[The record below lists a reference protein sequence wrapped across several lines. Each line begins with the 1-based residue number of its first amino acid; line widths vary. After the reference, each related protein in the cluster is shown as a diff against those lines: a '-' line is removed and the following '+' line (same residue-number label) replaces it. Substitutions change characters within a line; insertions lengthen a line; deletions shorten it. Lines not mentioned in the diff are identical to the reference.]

1 LHYPAAIQAM
11 PTARTRNCPKLT
23 PCALT
28 VLDPPHFESPRRASS
43 KRRGLYAAGQ
53 GHAEVVAILLK
64 YSANPEA
71 RARRKYVP
79 LHACAYSG
87 DTESAVLLITAGA
100 SVDRKDKRGN
110 TPLHWAASADEYE
123 MVVLLVGKGANL
135 NAISKDHATPLEWA
149 LRNKNERMARF
160 LIASGAS
167 LDVDTASIRL
177 RMAPAEVKRLAGLQ
191 SNNLGE

>member
-1 LHYPAAIQAM
+1 M
-11 PTARTRNCPKLT
+11 
-23 PCALT
+23 
-28 VLDPPHFESPRRASS
+28 
-43 KRRGLYAAGQ
+43 
-53 GHAEVVAILLK
+53 
-64 YSANPEA
+64 
-71 RARRKYVP
+71 P